1 MSQPIWSTPSG
12 NIGAFVSNSIVEFQL
27 SAIPVL
33 PATTI
38 AYRLISGSLPEGI
51 TLSSTGLLAGTAPN
65 TLINTSYTFVVRA
78 TDNNGNIRD
87 RTFVIVISGIDIP
100 SFISEQGTL
109 FVTYDSE
116 WVEYQVE
123 YSVPVPDT
131 PVLVTQV
138 QGQLPPGLEINE
150 YGLIRGYPKPP
161 IVNVNL
167 GSVSNAVIAI
177 VNNNLIAD
185 STVGF
190 SPGRPIVFFGTV
202 FGGINPGQTYYVRE
216 VLNSSTFTI
225 STTVDGPVFTLSNS
239 AGYMDVN
246 LPNISVGQPTI
257 QSYEFTLRLTTNFGT
272 TIQNYSITVVNQNA
286 TINIGGPGRPFNT
299 RTPTILNTRPATYN
313 IDSDSIDYPF
323 YLIPPDSKGITYSP
337 TEQAIIGKTFSDNQF
352 AFRILGKDFDDNEIE
367 YIFADLPLGLVGDT
381 TTGWITG
388 NPIIS
393 NDTISQFNFSVA
405 VNKKNNPTISSSF
418 FSFAFTLT
426 NNIDGQITWV
436 SQDDLG
442 IVFNGTTSILKVE
455 ARSDVELKYTL
466 VNGTLPANL
475 TLQDTGD
482 ITGIISFQPN
492 AELTYPNESTEYNF
506 TIRAYSPN
514 FPIIFLEKQ
523 FKIVVKQLFPFPTDT
538 LYIKCTP
545 NITDRRLLE
554 TLLTDNTII
563 PQAMLY
569 RPNDGNFGKANS
581 VIYEHA
587 FGINS
592 SSFDEYV
599 AAVTK
604 NHYWRRITLGE
615 IKTAV
620 ARNEQ
625 TGEII
630 YEVVYSS
637 IIDNLVNPE
646 NVSVSKEVF
655 WPRFIPLN
663 EGQWYTSSSNI
674 FTSYIGQ
681 NNQIDFYTSLT
692 PGFARLLYP
701 NSLPNMRQQVGDVL
715 GTVNNTNILPL
726 WMTSQQRDGNTLG
739 FTPAWVIC
747 YTKPGFAEI
756 IKNNI
761 ENNWKN
767 PVGQR
772 LTLNQIDFEI
782 DRFTV
787 SKINTFN
794 YDNNVVPPAW
804 TSLPSGSP
812 VPDPTDSK
820 DFYVLFP
827 RQTILPNQTQYPR

>member
-1 MSQPIWSTPSG
+1 MAQPIWSTPSG

-51 TLSSTGLLAGTAPN
+51 TLASNGLLAGTAPN

-78 TDNNGNIRD
+78 TDNNSNIRD
-87 RTFVIVISGIDIP
+87 RTFVITVSGIDNP

-123 YSVPVPDT
+123 YSVPIPDT

-150 YGLIRGYPKPP
+150 YGLIRGYPNPP
-161 IVNVNL
+161 IINVNL
-167 GSVSNAVIAI
+167 GTVSSAVIAI

-190 SPGRPIVFFGTV
+190 RPGRPIVFFGTV

-216 VLNSSTFTI
+216 VLNSTTFTI
-225 STTVDGPVFTLSNS
+225 STTIDGSVFTLSNS
-239 AGYMDVN
+239 AGYMDVT

-299 RTPTILNTRPATYN
+299 RTPSILNTRPATYN

-323 YLIPPDSKGITYSP
+323 YLIPPESKGRTYSP
-337 TEQAIIGKTFSDNQF
+337 TEQANIGKTFSDNQF

-367 YIFADLPLGLVGDT
+367 YIFADLPLGLAGDT

-393 NDTISQFNFSVA
+393 NDTISQFNFAVA
-405 VNKKNNPTISSSF
+405 VSKKNNPTISSSF

-426 NNIDGQITWV
+426 NNIDGRITWV

-442 IVFNGTTSILKVE
+442 IVFNGTTSILRVE

-506 TIRAYSPN
+506 TVRAYSPD

-523 FKIVVKQLFPFPTDT
+523 FKIVVRQLFPFPTDT

-545 NITDRRLLE
+545 KVTDRRLVE
-554 TLLTDNTII
+554 TLLTDNDII

-569 RPNDGNFGKANS
+569 RSNDGNFGKANS

-615 IKTAV
+615 IKTAI

-625 TGEII
+625 TGEVI

-663 EGQWYTSSSNI
+663 EGQWYTSSTNI

-681 NNQIDFYTSLT
+681 TDQIDFYTSLT

-747 YTKPGFAEI
+747 YTKPGFAET

-761 ENNWKN
+761 ETNWKN

-787 SKINTFN
+787 NKINTFN
-794 YDNNVVPPAW
+794 YDNNLVPPAW

-812 VPDPTDSK
+812 VPNPTDSK